1 MHSASAGMLRY
12 KPMVGFGTL
21 AVPSEV
27 RPQFQA
33 TPLSEGNTT
42 AGRIAAWLLG
52 GVRGAMVD
60 PRCFF
65 LGCLVCTETQMTGPP
80 PDASD
85 RRPEIRGKR
94 EEDMWLGMMAM
105 SVAAGVDEQPTTKE
119 TGIFNQQEQ
128 IYTQRVI
135 CPAMEEAKVETD
147 TDFSG
152 EGEGRS

>member
-1 MHSASAGMLRY
+1 
-12 KPMVGFGTL
+12 
-21 AVPSEV
+21 
-27 RPQFQA
+27 
-33 TPLSEGNTT
+33 
-42 AGRIAAWLLG
+42 
-52 GVRGAMVD
+52 
-60 PRCFF
+60 
-65 LGCLVCTETQMTGPP
+65 
-80 PDASD
+80 
-85 RRPEIRGKR
+85 
-94 EEDMWLGMMAM
+94 MWLGMMAM